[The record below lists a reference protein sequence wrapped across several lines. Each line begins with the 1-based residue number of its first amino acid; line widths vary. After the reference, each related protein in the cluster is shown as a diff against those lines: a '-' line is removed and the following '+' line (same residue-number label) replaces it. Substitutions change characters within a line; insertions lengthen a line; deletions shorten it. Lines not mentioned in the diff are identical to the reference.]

1 MSARAGII
9 SLFATVLCT
18 GFFLEAQPAVQDS
31 APNFTISGTSTVRRW
46 SCPAKGMMKVTL
58 GGSSEAAPGFPNGVQ
73 TVTITV
79 PVKAIACA
87 EEDMVEHLR
96 ETLKEP
102 AHPKIIFQLERY
114 TMTGNNMAT
123 TTGTITIAGVT
134 KPIELDVR
142 LASSPDGV
150 RSEGETQIDM
160 TDFSITPPELW
171 LGMLKVGKVVRVQF
185 DAVLRPSE

>member
-1 MSARAGII
+1 M
-9 SLFATVLCT
+9 
-18 GFFLEAQPAVQDS
+18 
-31 APNFTISGTSTVRRW
+31 
-46 SCPAKGMMKVTL
+46 
-58 GGSSEAAPGFPNGVQ
+58 Q

-96 ETLKEP
+96 ETLDEP
-102 AHPKIIFQLERY
+102 AHPEIICQLERY

-134 KPIELDVR
+134 RPIEFDVR
-142 LASSPDGV
+142 LVSSPDGV
-150 RSEGETQIDM
+150 RSEGETLIDM
-160 TDFSITPPELW
+160 TDFSITPPQLS

-185 DAVLRPSE
+185 DALLRPTE